1 MTFFSRIHSLVLKE
15 FQSLLST
22 KSGRL
27 LLIMPV
33 VIQTALFPFAAT
45 LEVKNASLAVF
56 NEDRGRASVEMIQ
69 RFAASGAFTEIIPVW
84 NGREVD
90 EAIGTRAA
98 LLAVHIPAD
107 FSRKIATG
115 ETSPVQVILDG
126 RRSNSSQIAFS
137 YLQSVLDVYLKD
149 RAAAAHRVLPSEI
162 VARNWF
168 VPNLEYTHFILPS
181 LVAIITTIG
190 SLVVTALSVSR
201 EREQGT
207 FEQLL
212 VSPLSPEMI
221 MIGKAAP
228 AVTVGFFQA
237 TLILM
242 AAVFVYDV
250 PFQGNLA
257 LLYGAMFFY
266 SLSLVGVG
274 LFISSISKTQQ
285 QAFLGAFVFMVP
297 AILLSGYTAPVEN
310 MPVWLQHLTWVNPVR
325 HFVEV
330 VKGVFL
336 KDAGL
341 VRVFS
346 LVWPLMVISLV
357 NLSLAALMFR
367 RKSA

>member
-1 MTFFSRIHSLVLKE
+1 MIFLSRIQALVRKE

-33 VIQTALFPFAAT
+33 ILQTALFPFAAT

-56 NEDRGRASVEMIQ
+56 NEDHGRASVELTQ
-69 RFAASGAFTEIIPVW
+69 RFAASGAFTRIIPVW
-84 NGREVD
+84 SGEEVD
-90 EAIGTRAA
+90 QAIGTRAA
-98 LLAVHIPAD
+98 MLAVHIPAD
-107 FSRKIATG
+107 FSRKMAAG
-115 ETSPVQVILDG
+115 ESSPVQVILDG
-126 RRSNSSQIAFS
+126 RRSNSSQIAFN

-149 RAAAAHRVLPSEI
+149 RASAAGRVVPSEI

-168 VPNLEYTHFILPS
+168 VPNLEYTYFILPS

-190 SLVVTALSVSR
+190 SLIVTALSVAR

-221 MIGKAAP
+221 MIGKAVP
-228 AVTVGFFQA
+228 AVAVGFFQA
-237 TLILM
+237 TLILI
-242 AAVFVYDV
+242 AAVYIYHV
-250 PFQGNLA
+250 PFRGNLA

-266 SLSLVGVG
+266 ALALVGVG
-274 LFISSISKTQQ
+274 LFISSVSKTQQ

-336 KDAGL
+336 KDAPFGRVL
-341 VRVFS
+341 V
-346 LVWPLMVISLV
+346 LVWPLVVISGV
-357 NLSLAALMFR
+357 NLILAALMFR
-367 RKSA
+367 RKTA

>member
-1 MTFFSRIHSLVLKE
+1 MIFFSRIHALVSKE
-15 FQSLLST
+15 FQSLFST

-56 NEDRGRASVEMIQ
+56 NEDRGRASVEMMQ
-69 RFAASGAFTEIIPVW
+69 RFAASGAFTRIIPVW
-84 NGREVD
+84 SAAQLD
-90 EAIGTRAA
+90 EAIGTREA

-107 FSRKIATG
+107 FSRIIAAG
-115 ETSPVQVILDG
+115 ESSPVQVILDG

-137 YLQSVLDVYLKD
+137 YLQSVLDVFLKD
-149 RAAAAHRVLPSEI
+149 RAAAAGRVVPSEI

-168 VPNLEYTHFILPS
+168 VPNLEYTYFILPS

-190 SLVVTALSVSR
+190 SLIVTALSVAR

-221 MIGKAAP
+221 MLGKAVP
-228 AVTVGFFQA
+228 AMVVGFFQA
-237 TLILM
+237 TLVLL
-242 AAVFVYDV
+242 ASVFIFDV
-250 PFQGNLA
+250 PFRGNLA

-266 SLSLVGVG
+266 SLALAGVG

-310 MPVWLQHLTWVNPVR
+310 MPLWLQHITWVNPVR

-336 KDAGL
+336 KDASFA
-341 VRVFS
+341 RVLT
-346 LVWPLMVISLV
+346 LVWPLVVISIV
-357 NLSLAALMFR
+357 NLLLAALMFR
-367 RKSA
+367 RKAA

>member
-56 NEDRGRASVEMIQ
+56 NEDRGRASVEMMQ

-107 FSRKIATG
+107 FSRKIAAG

-228 AVTVGFFQA
+228 AVAVGFFQA

-346 LVWPLMVISLV
+346 LVWPLMVISAGTLT
-357 NLSLAALMFR
+357 LAALMFR
-367 RKSA
+367 RKAA

>member
-1 MTFFSRIHSLVLKE
+1 MNFFSRIHALVRKE

-22 KSGRL
+22 KSGRML
-27 LLIMPV
+27 LVVPV
-33 VIQTALFPFAAT
+33 IIQTALFPFAAT

-56 NEDRGRASVEMIQ
+56 NEDRGRASVEMMQ
-69 RFAASGAFTEIIPVW
+69 RFAASGAFTRITPVW
-84 NGREVD
+84 SAEQLD
-90 EAIGTRAA
+90 EAIGTREA

-107 FSRKIATG
+107 FSRKLATG
-115 ETSPVQVILDG
+115 EASPVQVILDG

-137 YLQSVLDVYLKD
+137 YLQSVLDGFLKD
-149 RAAAAHRVLPSEI
+149 RAMAVGRVMPSEI
-162 VARNWF
+162 IARNWF
-168 VPNLEYTHFILPS
+168 VPNLEYTCFILPS

-190 SLVVTALSVSR
+190 SLIVTALSVAR

-221 MIGKAAP
+221 MLGKAVP
-228 AVTVGFFQA
+228 AVAVGFFQA
-237 TLILM
+237 TLILI
-242 AAVFVYDV
+242 AAVFIYHI
-250 PFQGNLA
+250 PFRGNLV

-266 SLSLVGVG
+266 ALALVGVG

-310 MPVWLQHLTWVNPVR
+310 MPLWLQHATWINPVR
-325 HFVEV
+325 HFVEI

-336 KDAGL
+336 KDASCA
-341 VRVFS
+341 RVLT
-346 LVWPLMVISLV
+346 LVWPLVVISII

-367 RKSA
+367 RKTA

>member
-1 MTFFSRIHSLVLKE
+1 MIFPGRIHALVRKE

-27 LLIMPV
+27 LLVMPV
-33 VIQTALFPFAAT
+33 IIQTALFPFAAT

-56 NEDRGRASVEMIQ
+56 NEDRGRASVEMMQ
-69 RFAASGAFTEIIPVW
+69 RFAASGAFTRIIPVW
-84 NGREVD
+84 SAD
-90 EAIGTRAA
+90 QLDDAIGTRDA

-107 FSRKIATG
+107 FSRNIATG
-115 ETSPVQVILDG
+115 ESSPVQVILDG

-149 RAAAAHRVLPSEI
+149 RAAEAGRVVPSEI
-162 VARNWF
+162 VVRNWF
-168 VPNLEYTHFILPS
+168 VPNLEYTYFILPS

-190 SLVVTALSVSR
+190 SLIVTALSVAR

-221 MIGKAAP
+221 MIGKAVP
-228 AVTVGFFQA
+228 AVVVGFFQA
-237 TLILM
+237 TLILT
-242 AAVFVYDV
+242 AAVVVYGI
-250 PFQGNLA
+250 PFRGSLA
-257 LLYGAMFFY
+257 LLYGAMLFY
-266 SLSLVGVG
+266 ALALVGVG

-310 MPVWLQHLTWVNPVR
+310 MPVWMQHLTWFNPVR
-325 HFVEV
+325 HFVEI
-330 VKGVFL
+330 VKGVYL
-336 KDAGL
+336 KDAS
-341 VRVFS
+341 VARVLS
-346 LVWPLMVISLV
+346 LVWPLLVIGLGTLT
-357 NLSLAALMFR
+357 LSALMFR

>member
-1 MTFFSRIHSLVLKE
+1 MNFFRRIHSLVRKE

-22 KSGRL
+22 KSGKM

-33 VIQTALFPFAAT
+33 VLQTALFPFAAT

-56 NEDRGRASVEMIQ
+56 NEDHGRASVEMMQ
-69 RFAASGAFTEIIPVW
+69 RFAASGAFTRIIPVW
-84 NGREVD
+84 SGAEVE
-90 EAIGTRAA
+90 EAIGTREA

-107 FSRKIATG
+107 FSRKIAAG
-115 ETSPVQVILDG
+115 ETSPVQVVLDG

-137 YLQSVLDVYLKD
+137 YLQSVLEVYLKD
-149 RAAAAHRVLPSEI
+149 RAAAVGRVLPSDVI
-162 VARNWF
+162 TRNWF

-190 SLVVTALSVSR
+190 SLIITALSVAR

-212 VSPLSPEMI
+212 VSPLTPEMI
-221 MIGKAAP
+221 MIGKMVP
-228 AVTVGFFQA
+228 AVLVGFFQA
-237 TLILM
+237 TLILI
-242 AAVFVYDV
+242 ASVFIYDV
-250 PFQGNLA
+250 PFRGHLV

-266 SLSLVGVG
+266 ALALAGVG
-274 LFISSISKTQQ
+274 LFISSLSKTQQ

-310 MPVWLQHLTWVNPVR
+310 MPMWLQNLTWVNPVR

-330 VKGVFL
+330 VKGVYL
-336 KDAGL
+336 KDASV

-346 LVWPLMVISLV
+346 LVWPLMVISAA
-357 NLSLAALMFR
+357 SLTAAALMFR
-367 RKSA
+367 KKTG

>member
-1 MTFFSRIHSLVLKE
+1 MTFLSRIDALVRKE

-22 KSGRL
+22 KSGRM

-33 VIQTALFPFAAT
+33 VLQTALFPFAAT

-56 NEDRGRASVEMIQ
+56 NEDRGRTSVEMMQ
-69 RFAASGAFTEIIPVW
+69 RFAASGAFTRIVPVW
-84 NGREVD
+84 SAD
-90 EAIGTRAA
+90 ELEHAIGTREA

-107 FSRKIATG
+107 FSQRLITAQP
-115 ETSPVQVILDG
+115 SPVQVILDG
-126 RRSNSSQIAFS
+126 RRSNSSQIAFN
-137 YLQSVLDVYLKD
+137 YLQKVLDGFLKD
-149 RAAAAHRVLPSEI
+149 RAEVLGRVMPSEI
-162 VARNWF
+162 VARNAF
-168 VPNLEYTHFILPS
+168 VPNLEYTYFILPS

-190 SLVVTALSVSR
+190 SLIVTALSVAR

-221 MIGKAAP
+221 MIGKAVP
-228 AVTVGFFQA
+228 AVVVGFFQA
-237 TLILM
+237 TLILI
-242 AAVFVYDV
+242 AAVFIYHV
-250 PFQGNLA
+250 PFRGSFV

-266 SLSLVGVG
+266 ALALVGVG

-310 MPVWLQHLTWVNPVR
+310 MPLWLQHLTWANPVR

-336 KDAGL
+336 KDASFTRVLTL
-341 VRVFS
+341 VLP
-346 LVWPLMVISLV
+346 LVVIGCV

-367 RKSA
+367 RKAA

>member
-1 MTFFSRIHSLVLKE
+1 MNFFSRIHALVRKE

-27 LLIMPV
+27 LLVVPV
-33 VIQTALFPFAAT
+33 LLQTALFPFAAT

-56 NEDRGRASVEMIQ
+56 NEDRGRASVEMMQ
-69 RFAASGAFTEIIPVW
+69 RFAASGAFTRITPVW
-84 NGREVD
+84 SPAQLD
-90 EAIGTRAA
+90 EAIGTRDA

-107 FSRKIATG
+107 FSRKVARG
-115 ETSPVQVILDG
+115 EASQVQVILDG

-137 YLQSVLDVYLKD
+137 YLQSVLDGYLKD
-149 RAAAAHRVLPSEI
+149 RATAVGRVMPSEI

-168 VPNLEYTHFILPS
+168 VPNLEYTHFILAS

-190 SLVVTALSVSR
+190 SLIVTALSVAR

-221 MIGKAAP
+221 MLGKAVP
-228 AVTVGFFQA
+228 AVVVGFFQA
-237 TLILM
+237 TLIVL
-242 AAVFVYDV
+242 AAVLIYHV
-250 PFQGNLA
+250 PFRGNVA
-257 LLYGAMFFY
+257 LLYGGMFFY
-266 SLSLVGVG
+266 ALALVGVG

-310 MPVWLQHLTWVNPVR
+310 MPLWLQHMTWINPVR

-336 KDAGL
+336 KDAST
-341 VRVFS
+341 VR
-346 LVWPLMVISLV
+346 VISLIFPLAVIGTV
-357 NLSLAALMFR
+357 NLTLAALMFR
-367 RKSA
+367 RKTA

>member
-1 MTFFSRIHSLVLKE
+1 MIWLGRIQALVSKE

-33 VIQTALFPFAAT
+33 ILQTALFPFAAT

-56 NEDRGRASVEMIQ
+56 NEDSGRASVEMMQ
-69 RFAASGAFTEIIPVW
+69 RIAASGAFTRIIPLW
-84 NGREVD
+84 NAGAVE
-90 EAIGTRAA
+90 EAIGTREA

-107 FSRKIATG
+107 FTRKITVG

-126 RRSNSSQIAFS
+126 RRSNSAQIAFS
-137 YLQSVLDVYLKD
+137 YLQTVLDGYLKD
-149 RAAAAHRVLPSEI
+149 RAAAAGRPVPSEI
-162 VARNWF
+162 VVRNWF

-190 SLVVTALSVSR
+190 SLIVTALSVAR

-221 MIGKAAP
+221 MIGKAVP
-228 AVTVGFFQA
+228 AVAVGFFQA
-237 TLILM
+237 TLILI
-242 AAVFVYDV
+242 AAVFIYDV
-250 PFQGNLA
+250 PFRGSLA
-257 LLYGAMFFY
+257 LLYGGMFFY
-266 SLSLVGVG
+266 ALALCGVG
-274 LFISSISKTQQ
+274 LFISSVSKTQQ

-310 MPVWLQHLTWVNPVR
+310 MPLWLQHLTWVNPVR
-325 HFVEV
+325 HFVEI

-336 KDAGL
+336 KDASLG
-341 VRVFS
+341 RVLT
-346 LVWPLMVISLV
+346 LVWPLVVISIA
-357 NLSLAALMFR
+357 NLTLAALMFR
-367 RKSA
+367 RKAA

>member
-1 MTFFSRIHSLVLKE
+1 MSFFHRIHALVRKE

-27 LLIMPV
+27 LLVVPV

-56 NEDRGRASVEMIQ
+56 NEDHGRASVEMMQ
-69 RFAASGAFTEIIPVW
+69 RFAASGAFTRIIPVW
-84 NGREVD
+84 SAGEVD

-98 LLAVHIPAD
+98 LLSVHIPAD
-107 FSRKIATG
+107 FSRRIAAG
-115 ETSPVQVILDG
+115 ETSPVQVVLDG
-126 RRSNSSQIAFS
+126 RRSNSSQIAFG
-137 YLQSVLDVYLKD
+137 YLQSVLEVYLKE
-149 RAAAAHRVLPSEI
+149 RAAAAGRELPTEI
-162 VARNWF
+162 ITRNWF

-190 SLVVTALSVSR
+190 SLIITALSVAR

-212 VSPLSPEMI
+212 VSPLTPEMI
-221 MIGKAAP
+221 MIGKAVP
-228 AVTVGFFQA
+228 AVIVGFFQA
-237 TLILM
+237 TLILI
-242 AAVFVYDV
+242 AAVFVYDI
-250 PFQGNLA
+250 PFRGHLV

-266 SLSLVGVG
+266 ALALVGVG
-274 LFISSISKTQQ
+274 LFISSVSKTQQ

-310 MPVWLQHLTWVNPVR
+310 MPVWLQHLTWINPVR
-325 HFVEV
+325 HFVEI

-336 KDAGL
+336 KDASLG
-341 VRVFS
+341 RVFS
-346 LVWPLMVISLV
+346 LTVPLVVIGV
-357 NLSLAALMFR
+357 ANLSLAALMFR
-367 RKSA
+367 RKTS